1 MPLMDVIRASTTRPA
16 EAIQRPDLG
25 NLQVGSPGDAAVLRI
40 EEGRFEYYDVKQEL
54 LLGDKRMIA
63 EKMVV
68 KGKIWR

>member
-1 MPLMDVIRASTTRPA
+1 M
-16 EAIQRPDLG
+16 
-25 NLQVGSPGDAAVLRI
+25 GSPGDAAVLRI
-40 EEGRFEYYDVKQEL
+40 EEGRFEYYDVKKEL